1 MEKSKNKNHIK
12 EQFNIS
18 NPNQLPNKILR
29 SKSKNVYNQQKS
41 KNIRNHQ
48 NEDRKPRNER
58 NLHNKKETN
67 NTNIYYHNNINDNII
82 NSNNQNEKK
91 TELMTLKKKNDSLKS
106 LLKNQDEAIK
116 EWHNLFIKNYYKIQ
130 NLRKQYT
137 RFKRYLE
144 KSIYEENNKL
154 IKEKLE
160 EEFALRAV
168 EQQIMD
174 EICPNPDKMSYEQL
188 LELEEGVGNVNKG
201 LSKDQINKIPVKP
214 FHKTFFE
221 DNYQCIICMENF
233 SENELV
239 KQLSCGHIFHED
251 CINQWLEQQKNCPF
265 CKAECICY
273 N

>member
-1 MEKSKNKNHIK
+1 MQSPFFKNFEN
-12 EQFNIS
+12 N
-18 NPNQLPNKILR
+18 
-29 SKSKNVYNQQKS
+29 YN
-41 KNIRNHQ
+41 
-48 NEDRKPRNER
+48 
-58 NLHNKKETN
+58 
-67 NTNIYYHNNINDNII
+67 
-82 NSNNQNEKK
+82 
-91 TELMTLKKKNDSLKS
+91 
-106 LLKNQDEAIK
+106 
-116 EWHNLFIKNYYKIQ
+116 NYYDDDEGAEYAIQ
-130 NLRKQYT
+130 
-137 RFKRYLE
+137 
-144 KSIYEENNKL
+144 
-154 IKEKLE
+154 
-160 EEFALRAV
+160 AV

-221 DNYQCIICMENF
+221 DNSQCIICMESFN
-233 SENELV
+233 ENELV

>member
-1 MEKSKNKNHIK
+1 MEKYKSKINEPKN
-12 EQFNIS
+12 S
-18 NPNQLPNKILR
+18 NQNENKIIR
-29 SKSKNVYNQQKS
+29 SKSKNVYNQQKP
-41 KNIRNHQ
+41 KKLRNHQ
-48 NEDRKPRNER
+48 NEDMKPMNNRGNNHKEINEKNIHYRN
-58 NLHNKKETN
+58 NLNNNIMHN
-67 NTNIYYHNNINDNII
+67 NTH
-82 NSNNQNEKK
+82 NEKK
-91 TELMTLKKKNDSLKS
+91 SELISLKKKNESLK
-106 LLKNQDEAIK
+106 LYLKSQDEAIK
-116 EWHNLFIKNYYKIQ
+116 EWQNLLVQNYYKIK
-130 NLRKQYT
+130 LLSKQYS
-137 RFKRYLE
+137 RLKKYLE

-160 EEFALRAV
+160 EEFALKAV

-201 LSKDQINKIPVKP
+201 LSKAQINKIPVKP

-221 DNYQCIICMENF
+221 DNSQCIICMENF
-233 SENELV
+233 TENELV